1 MERKD
6 DYANFASES
15 RKFMNEIGTE
25 DDGRCFVLEILE
37 VEDIIPYM
45 ICVKA

>member
-1 MERKD
+1 MT
-6 DYANFASES
+6 
-15 RKFMNEIGTE
+15 EIGTD

-37 VEDIIPYM
+37 VEEIVPYM